1 MSSKKPWEYSAITK
15 PWDDLDFDEKAKWVK
30 TELQRM
36 RSLFVML
43 SSQVQDVRTAAK
55 ALEKK
60 MQGDQ

>member
-1 MSSKKPWEYSAITK
+1 
-15 PWDDLDFDEKAKWVK
+15 
-30 TELQRM
+30 M

-60 MQGDQ
+60 IHEDQ

>member
-15 PWDDLDFDEKAKWVK
+15 PWEDLDFDEKAKWVK

-60 MQGDQ
+60 IQEDK